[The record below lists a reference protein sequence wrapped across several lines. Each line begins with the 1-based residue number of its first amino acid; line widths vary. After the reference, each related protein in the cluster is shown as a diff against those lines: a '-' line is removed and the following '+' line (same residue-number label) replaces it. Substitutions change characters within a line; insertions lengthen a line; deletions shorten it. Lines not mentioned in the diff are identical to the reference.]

1 MQPKL
6 ISSPDSGLIKNRRA
20 WKILESAFDEL
31 EDAYCHDATTRK
43 RWGYHLVGGTIDTAQ
58 LRFSS
63 GATDSNGSYNDI
75 VSTIPLAM
83 GQRIKIGSLI
93 ILITEVPETTG
104 DPKFIT
110 IGGNPDTTITLTREG
125 RLTVTNAAK
134 EETVAMYPALPVIGL
149 GTKEAGMINVE
160 QYIAWD
166 TVYSYKPE
174 GMYWNKIDNTK
185 WTGDSINLFWWCNH
199 RGPKGPERFLYVTNN
214 NPDDPIRYLD

>member
-75 VSTIPLAM
+75 VSTIPIAM
-83 GQRIKIGSLI
+83 GQRIKMGSLS
-93 ILITEVPETTG
+93 ILITEVPPETG
-104 DPKFIT
+104 NPKFVT
-110 IGGNPDTTITLTREG
+110 IGGNPDTKMR
-125 RLTVTNAAK
+125 VVS
-134 EETVAMYPALPVIGL
+134 ETVAV
-149 GTKEAGMINVE
+149 GTGAPSTAIREG
-160 QYIAWD
+160 
-166 TVYSYKPE
+166 TV
-174 GMYWNKIDNTK
+174 
-185 WTGDSINLFWWCNH
+185 LF
-199 RGPKGPERFLYVTNN
+199 
-214 NPDDPIRYLD
+214 